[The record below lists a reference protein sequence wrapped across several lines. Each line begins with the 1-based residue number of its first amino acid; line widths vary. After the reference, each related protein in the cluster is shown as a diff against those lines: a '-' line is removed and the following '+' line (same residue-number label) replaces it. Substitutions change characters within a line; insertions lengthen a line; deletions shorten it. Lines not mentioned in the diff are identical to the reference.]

1 MIKGGLKDN
10 HYDIVTEVNRF
21 FNGEHPLYNG
31 QNGTP
36 AIKWDGSKGTRNFIA
51 EESHQTVFYSF
62 G

>member
-1 MIKGGLKDN
+1 M
-10 HYDIVTEVNRF
+10 
-21 FNGEHPLYNG
+21 YNG

-62 G
+62 GEEIFATYGSMSVSEDKDPDMFKQST